1 MRHATVLERW
11 IVVNDRECLTKLDKG
26 ALQACNNTASMNDG
40 NLMDEM
46 EETQNLSQYRRK

>member
-26 ALQACNNTASMNDG
+26 ALQACNNTASMNYD
-40 NLMDEM
+40 NLQGVFDMEKM
-46 EETQNLSQYRRK
+46 EEAQNM

>member
-26 ALQACNNTASMNDG
+26 TFQACNSTAPMNGD
-40 NLMDEM
+40 NLQGVFYLEGM
-46 EETQNLSQYRRK
+46 EEAQNMP